1 MGWGG
6 REGGGDGSLPTVL
19 GGVRVKGGSI
29 FAPLLYV
36 SPTQVNFIVPTSL
49 SAGQTNILLTRGIT
63 DTPITQ
69 ITLLEAAPALFEA
82 DSRIAAEHADGSV
95 ISVAAPAHPSQG
107 IIIYVTGPRRTHP
120 PPLHG

>member
-49 SAGQTNILLTRGIT
+49 SAGQTNILLTRCIT
-63 DTPITQ
+63 DKPITQ

-82 DSRIAAEHADGSV
+82 DSRIAAEHPDGSV
-95 ISVAAPAHPSQG
+95 ISVAAAAHPSQATTISG
-107 IIIYVTGPRRTHP
+107 TGLGRTETP
-120 PPLHG
+120 